1 MLAHYGAWNVGK
13 RERCKQ
19 VKVNKMEDFLLKSQG
34 KLKQLTRKSSL

>member
-19 VKVNKMEDFLLKSQG
+19 VKVNKMENFLLKSQG